1 MSFETEIET
10 IVGGKNIL
18 LAESDMQGYLTEW
31 RDKYEGRARAIIF
44 PKSTEEVAAVV
55 KICAAHKMPIVPQG
69 GNTSLVGGSIPFDQG
84 DEVIISL
91 KRMNKIRDIDL
102 EGSTLT
108 VEAGCILADL
118 QKVAEENDH
127 MFPLRIGSEGSCQIG
142 GNISTNAGG
151 VQVLHYGNTREQIL
165 GLEVV
170 LADGNVWNGLT
181 RLRKDNTG
189 YDLKQLFIG
198 GEGTLG
204 IVTAAVVKMYPRPK
218 YQQLAMVAVPSVHAA
233 IKLLSQA
240 RKMSGDQVTALE
252 LIPRI
257 AIDLVCKHVPD
268 FNDPMPA
275 RYDWQVLIEL
285 SSSATSDLSALM
297 ESILEAGFETG
308 DVLDAV
314 IPASVSQQQ
323 KLWSLREEI
332 SGAQKPE
339 GGSIK
344 HDISVPIANIAAF
357 IERADAALQKII
369 PGFRPVT
376 FGHLGDG
383 NLHYNPLQP
392 IDMDKQDFL
401 NKWEEVSRV
410 VHDITHELDG
420 SISAEHG
427 IGRMKKNEIARY
439 KSPIEINLMR
449 KIKQALDPDNL
460 LNPGKVLPDI

>member
-1 MSFETEIET
+1 MNFTQQLQA
-10 IVGGKNIL
+10 IVGLKNVL
-18 LAESDMQGYLTEW
+18 TDPNDMTGYLIEW
-31 RDKYEGRARAIIF
+31 RDKYIGKARAIVL
-44 PKSTEEVAAVV
+44 PKTTQEVSEVV
-55 KICAAHKMPIVPQG
+55 KLCAASKIPMVPQG
-69 GNTSLVGGSIPFDQG
+69 GNTSLVGGSIPFDHG
-84 DEVIISL
+84 DEVVISL
-91 KRMNKIRDIDL
+91 KRMNQIRDVDL
-102 EGSTLT
+102 DGSTLT

-118 QKVAEENDH
+118 QKIADDNDH

-151 VQVLHYGNTREQIL
+151 VQVLHYGNTREQVL

-170 LADGNVWNGLT
+170 TADGSIWNGLT

-204 IVTAAVVKMYPRPK
+204 IVTAAVVKIYPRPK
-218 YQQLAMVAVPSVHAA
+218 YQQLALVAVPTVNAA
-233 IKLLSQA
+233 IKLLSEA
-240 RKMSGDQVTALE
+240 RKRSGDQVTALE

-257 AIDLVCKHVPD
+257 AIDLVVKHVPG
-268 FNDPMPA
+268 FVDPMPA

-285 SSSATSDLSALM
+285 SSSATEDLKTLM
-297 ESILEAGFETG
+297 ENILEAGFETG
-308 DVLDAV
+308 DVLDAI
-314 IPASVSQQQ
+314 IPASEAQQQ
-323 KLWSLREEI
+323 KLWALREEI

-344 HDISVPIANIAAF
+344 HDISVPIANIPDF
-357 IERADAALQKII
+357 IKRANRALQSVI
-369 PGFRPVT
+369 PDFRPVT

-392 IDMDKQDFL
+392 VGMDKEEFL
-401 NKWEEVSRV
+401 SRWEAVSHL

-439 KSPIEINLMR
+439 KSPVEIAMMR
-449 KIKQALDPDNL
+449 KIKQAFDPDNIM
-460 LNPGKVLPDI
+460 NPGKILPDA

>member
-1 MSFETEIET
+1 MSFDEKLRE
-10 IVGGKNIL
+10 IVGSKNVL
-18 LAESDMQGYLTEW
+18 LDPMDMQGYLTEW
-31 RDKYEGRARAIIF
+31 RDKYEGKARAIVL
-44 PKSTEEVAAVV
+44 PKSTEEVSKLV
-55 KICAAHKMPIVPQG
+55 KLCAEERIPIVPQG
-69 GNTSLVGGSIPFDQG
+69 GNTSLVGGSIPFDTG

-91 KRMNKIRDIDL
+91 KRMNSIRNIDL
-102 EGSTLT
+102 DGSTLT
-108 VEAGCILADL
+108 VDAGCILADL
-118 QKVAEENDH
+118 QKIAEENDH

-151 VQVLHYGNTREQIL
+151 VQVLHYGNTREQVL

-170 LADGNVWNGLT
+170 LADGSIWNGLS

-218 YQQLAMVAVPSVHAA
+218 YQQLALVAVPDVTAA

-252 LIPRI
+252 LIPRL

-268 FNDPMPA
+268 FSDPMPA
-275 RYDWQVLIEL
+275 IYDWHVLIEL
-285 SSSATSDLSALM
+285 SSSATEDLKSLM
-297 ESILEAGFETG
+297 ELILETGFENG

-314 IPASVSQQQ
+314 IPTSGAQQQ
-323 KLWSLREEI
+323 KLWALREEI

-344 HDISVPIANIAAF
+344 HDISVPIANIPEF
-357 IERADAALQKII
+357 ISRADRALQSVI
-369 PGFRPVT
+369 PDFRPVT

-392 IDMDKQDFL
+392 VGMDKEEFL
-401 NKWEEVSRV
+401 SRWEAVSRL
-410 VHDITHELDG
+410 VHDITHDLDG

-439 KSPIEINLMR
+439 KSSVEINMMR
-449 KIKQALDPDNL
+449 KIKQALDPDNIM
-460 LNPGKVLPDI
+460 NPGKILPDD